1 MKMVTKKGSL
11 LPIDRVAI
19 ALMLLL
25 SIIILLVVAQGNVVA
40 ARVRDFTWQHQLI
53 PEKDISL
60 TDNNL
65 ANDNI
70 KISKDHTFFSMTF
83 TRPMNVKSV
92 QKNLKIDPP
101 LAGKI
106 SWAGRRMV
114 YTLFTPAPYGANYT
128 LSLEGARDRIS
139 TKEAEKNTIKPFKIS
154 FKTRDRI
161 ILYIGAD
168 KEEKGRL
175 ILYNLTK
182 EEKKILTS
190 KDLVVIDFEPFP
202 DGDKI
207 LFSAIPSRT
216 QDLLAAKI
224 YTVTTGIP
232 TVFSRKTAAPG
243 KVNLIID
250 NKKYQNLKFDLSP
263 DGTKIVIQRASRS
276 KTGDFGLW
284 FMDVNRNEKSLQEI
298 ETSPGGD
305 FMITPDSKAVAIA
318 QGQGTAIL
326 PLQKDSTTP
335 LDFFPQF
342 GLVKAFSRDGSKA
355 AMVKFNTDFTRDL
368 FLVTNQ
374 GEEQQLLRTDGRI
387 LECQFDTASPTLYCL
402 LTQLLS
408 GELYQEQPYLV
419 AINLKTS
426 NQKPLLI
433 FPAEQRNL
441 EISLS
446 PDGLGLL
453 LDQTV
458 PETNTSVTSNEN
470 SIQTRTGSAITSS
483 SLWLMPLLPVS
494 DPNDTTKTKPQ
505 KLSLLGFHPRWLP

>member
-1 MKMVTKKGSL
+1 MVNKKGYL
-11 LPIDRVAI
+11 LPIDRVSI

-25 SIIILLVVAQGNVVA
+25 SVIILLVISQGNVVV

-53 PEKDISL
+53 QEKDISL
-60 TDNNL
+60 TDSNL
-65 ANDNI
+65 DTDKI
-70 KISKDHTFFSMTF
+70 KIGKDYTSFSMTF
-83 TRPMNVKSV
+83 TRPMDVKSV
-92 QKNLKIDPP
+92 EKNLKIEPP

-114 YTLFTPAPYGANYT
+114 YTLLTPPPYGTNYE
-128 LSLEGARDRIS
+128 LSLEGAHDRIGAKQGKKS
-139 TKEAEKNTIKPFKIS
+139 EIKPFETS
-154 FKTRDRI
+154 FQTRDRV
-161 ILYIGAD
+161 ILYIGAE

-175 ILYNLTK
+175 ILYNLTR
-182 EEKKILTS
+182 EKKKVLTP
-190 KDLVVIDFEPFP
+190 KKLLVVDFEAFP

-207 LFSAIPSRT
+207 LFSAIPSKS

-232 TVFSRKTAAPG
+232 TVFGKKTEPAG

-263 DGTKIVIQRASRS
+263 DGNKIVIQRASRS
-276 KTGDFGLW
+276 DSSKFGLW
-284 FMDVNRNEKSLQEI
+284 FMDTNSDQKSLKEI
-298 ETSPGGD
+298 EAPPGGD
-305 FMITPDSKAVAIA
+305 FIITPDSKAVAIA
-318 QGQGTAIL
+318 QGKGTAIL
-326 PLQKDSTTP
+326 PLSKDSTTP

-342 GLVKAFSRDGSKA
+342 GLVQAFSRDGSKA

-374 GEEQQLLRTDGRI
+374 GEEKQLLRTDGTI
-387 LECQFDTASPTLYCL
+387 LKCQFDTASPTLYCL

-419 AINLKTS
+419 AINLETGQ
-426 NQKPLLI
+426 QKPLLML
-433 FPAEQRNL
+433 PVEQRNV

-458 PETNTSVTSNEN
+458 PENTSTTSNEN
-470 SIQTRTGSAITSS
+470 LIQTGTGSAIDTS

-494 DPNDTTKTKPQ
+494 DANEPTTTKPQ
-505 KLSLLGFHPRWLP
+505 QLPLVGFYPRWLP